1 MFYLP
6 SRDYKTAR
14 VRRRGVARSPPA
26 AFRPTPCRVNVDM
39 LYLWIGF
46 IAAVLVLISLDL
58 FVFHRKDKA
67 VSVRSALKWSAFWIA
82 LALMF
87 SGGIYWMYDQHLYG
101 LGRTPST
108 VHPQGVRTGAEA
120 ISLFLTG
127 YVLELSLSVDNL
139 FVIAVIFGYFGVPP
153 KYQHR
158 VLFWGI
164 VGVLVMRGAMI
175 AVGAALISRFDW
187 ILYVFGLILLFTAY
201 KMLFSGGESDP
212 KNNPVL
218 RFTRRLFPVTH
229 EYHGHHFAVRQS
241 DLLPGEVV
249 DAAGATDAAGDG
261 VANSAGGGAAVA
273 KTRSPTA
280 WVLTP
285 LALALIVVE
294 TTDLVFAVDSIPAI
308 FAITD
313 DPFLVFTSNV
323 CAVLGLRSLFF
334 ALAGILE
341 KFEYLKVSLAAIL
354 ALVGVKMLAH
364 KWLHD
369 IDGLNYYLLGIV
381 ALLLGAGVVA
391 SLLLPPKHKN
401 PAGGPEEAGD
411 ETGGQ
416 RVADPRPTTHAG
428 R

>member
-1 MFYLP
+1 
-6 SRDYKTAR
+6 
-14 VRRRGVARSPPA
+14 
-26 AFRPTPCRVNVDM
+26 M

-58 FVFHRKDKA
+58 FVFHRKDK
-67 VSVRSALKWSAFWIA
+67 VMSVRSALRWSAFWIA
-82 LALMF
+82 LALLF

-101 LGRTPST
+101 LGT
-108 VHPQGVRTGAEA
+108 VPTDPNAAKSILHPNGLDGAQA
-120 ISLFLTG
+120 AVVFLTG

-139 FVIAVIFGYFGVPP
+139 FVIAVIFGYFAVPP
-153 KYQHR
+153 MYQHR

-164 VGVLVMRGAMI
+164 IGVLVMRGAMI

-187 ILYVFGLILLFTAY
+187 ILYVFGVILLFTAY
-201 KMLFSGGESDP
+201 KMLFGGGESDP

-218 RFTRRLFPVTH
+218 RFTRRFFPVTH

-241 DLLPGEVV
+241 DLRAGEVV
-249 DAAGATDAAGDG
+249 DAAGGADAGTDSAA
-261 VANSAGGGAAVA
+261 STAGGGTAAE
-273 KTRSPTA
+273 TRASTGSPVGA
-280 WVLTP
+280 GWVLTP

-294 TTDLVFAVDSIPAI
+294 TTDLIFAVDSIPAI

-364 KWLHD
+364 TWLHD
-369 IDGLNYYLLGIV
+369 IKGLNFYLLGVV

-391 SLLLPPKHKN
+391 SLVLPHKHKN
-401 PAGGPEEAGD
+401 PAAGPDEAGD
-411 ETGGQ
+411 E
-416 RVADPRPTTHAG
+416 RVGTPARPAVRSTADAG